1 MKGLV
6 DLHVHTTASDG
17 TMSPEQL
24 IHYAHK
30 KGVAV
35 VGITDH
41 DTTAGISEAK
51 KAGELLGVEVIS
63 GIEVS
68 VEYEGEM
75 HILGYFIKDT
85 QELKDKMIELRAE
98 REERNRKI
106 IKKLN
111 DYGMNISWDEVQE
124 AAKGETIG
132 RPHIGMVMV
141 QKGYVRALDS
151 CFKKYLGRGKPAY
164 VDREKMGPREGI
176 ELILQAGGIPV
187 LAHPRYLNMRTRK
200 LDNLLSEL
208 KGFGLEGI
216 EAYYSMNTRNE
227 TGQHLRLAIK
237 HGLAVTGGTDFHGIN
252 KPEVDIG
259 IGRGNMALGSEMV
272 DELKKR
278 LRW

>member
-1 MKGLV
+1 MRNLV

-17 TMSPEQL
+17 TMSPEEL
-24 IHYAHK
+24 VHYAHK

-41 DTTAGISEAK
+41 DTTAGISEAQ
-51 KAGELLGVEVIS
+51 KAGDLLGVEVIP

-85 QELKDKMIELRAE
+85 QELKDKMVELRAK

-106 IKKLN
+106 IRKLN
-111 DYGMNISWDEVQE
+111 DCGVNISWDEVME

-141 QKGYVRALDS
+141 QKGYARALDS
-151 CFKKYLGRGKPAY
+151 CFEKYLGKGKTAY

-176 ELILQAGGIPV
+176 ELIIQAGGVPV
-187 LAHPRYLNMRTRK
+187 LAHPRYLNMEMRK
-200 LDNLLSEL
+200 LDALLSKL
-208 KGFGLEGI
+208 KDEGLEGI
-216 EAYYSMNTRNE
+216 EAYYSMNTQDE
-227 TGQHLRLAIK
+227 TGKYLRLAVR
-237 HGLAVTGGTDFHGIN
+237 HGLAVTGGTDFHGTN
-252 KPEVDIG
+252 KPDVDIG
-259 IGRGNMALGSEMV
+259 TGRGNMALGPEMV
-272 DELKKR
+272 VELKKR
-278 LRW
+278 RK